1 MNQPGLPKKSALES
15 VAGSLPTE
23 IGTTLLAAFSGTPVA
38 ALLPILTGTLANKRH
53 MERVERALTEISAE
67 LEKQKEALANIT
79 DAQYKLIN
87 EAILATLQATDE
99 EKLQYLR
106 NVLSNAIRDD
116 HIAPQKADFLS
127 RVIRDMSAKE
137 AQFLV
142 RNSHYERIL
151 ILSNTVKAG
160 VQSGNQF
167 SDETFRA
174 NIVAEDGIA
183 ATGLISLG
191 LLIPSEPAYEN
202 SGTHRWA
209 AIVEQLVALLTSP
222 QSSPRQ

>member
-1 MNQPGLPKKSALES
+1 MDKSGLSKKSALES

-23 IGTTLLAAFSGTPVA
+23 IGSTLLAAFSGTPVA

-53 MERVERALTEISAE
+53 RERVELALTGISAE

-99 EKLQYLR
+99 DKLQYLR
-106 NVLSNAIRDD
+106 NVLSNAIHDD

-137 AQFLV
+137 AQFLI

-151 ILSNTVKAG
+151 ILSNRVG
-160 VQSGNQF
+160 EQSREQL
-167 SDETFRA
+167 SDKTFIA
-174 NIVAEDGIA
+174 NIAAQDGIA

-191 LLIPSEPAYEN
+191 LLIPSEPTYEN
-202 SGTHRWA
+202 TGSHRWA
-209 AIVEQLVALLTSP
+209 AIVEQLVTLLIPP
-222 QSSPRQ
+222 QSPSS